1 MVEEIPLFPLQTVL
15 FPGGPL
21 PLRIFETR
29 YIDMISRCMKQGIA
43 FGVCLIREGTE
54 TATES
59 IHEIGTTAKI
69 TDWNSDTDGLLNIFC
84 FGESRFQSART
95 TTENDGLMMGQ
106 VEILELEQDSG
117 LSAETEKLAQF
128 LEDAFDQ
135 LPDYYQG
142 LLTDY
147 SNATWVGYRLAELLP
162 ISMSQK
168 QYLLEIN
175 DAQRRLEILYP
186 LMESL
191 KMI

>member
-1 MVEEIPLFPLQTVL
+1 MAAEIPLFPLQTVL

-29 YIDMISRCMKQGIA
+29 YVDMISRCMKQDMA
-43 FGVCLIREGTE
+43 FGVCLIRAGTE

-59 IHEIGTTAKI
+59 IYEIGTTAKI

-95 TTENDGLMMGQ
+95 MIESDGLMMGQ
-106 VEILELEQDSG
+106 VEILESEQDAE
-117 LSAETEKLAQF
+117 LSAENEKLAQF
-128 LEDAFDQ
+128 LENAFDQ
-135 LPDYYQG
+135 LPDYYQD
-142 LLTDY
+142 LPTDY

-175 DAQRRLEILYP
+175 DSQRRLEIIYS

-191 KMI
+191 DMI